1 METLDE
7 SGDFM
12 NDYYNL
18 YINKTINSIINRTDD
33 SDYNCIFIKHYRTF
47 DIDFSELEEIIQTD
61 VKPKFLSYTFSSSEM
76 LEAYEPFLGWIRT
89 EYLHLDT
96 PLTIDRF
103 LDKCNV
109 YSLHRS
115 IFKGYIE
122 NELCTREED
131 VIIPEISYEKSQ
143 MIKDILSIFSYLS
156 SDTPLVIMLNRLHF
170 APLSTLELLEEFV
183 KLETKP
189 PIAVIATYNELYQ
202 LEAYMQKSWRS
213 LVTFVETQQIQLDW
227 SSQSN
232 DVIDTQEE
240 MLSQFVPV
248 SSCYHTYV
256 SKLNNMF
263 HTMALEQAA
272 HYAEIIYHKLEVEKT
287 DVPLETKIKI
297 LLIAS
302 ITYIYL
308 GNTIKGSLICEKLR
322 PNIRSLNNGNFHFYY
337 YYTHIL
343 AQTYS
348 GQFDIAAQNA
358 ATCLKYAENLKND
371 YFIFKAKLLQ
381 YIIHFHGWKD
391 IYFCDFSFHIDE
403 NFYYDLKK
411 YHFYNHLSHLCTYQ
425 HEYGEVYVKNA
436 VVDITELDSFQEG
449 VKWAKTIGNENFILQ
464 AYKDNVM
471 IASCFG
477 HFESVE
483 FLYMKCLD
491 ILKGMNNPLEES
503 NIYNGLGYNSII
515 KENYEK
521 ANHYFNK
528 SLEILLKHNYP
539 EEAYETLYNKSFN
552 AITAG
557 DYKCGCN
564 YLLSALQI
572 IQELGIVKIRIC
584 NKSKLYGLLALCYYY
599 LGLDYNCY
607 LYLNRMQRYISHI
620 LDSNN
625 PDDFTMWDD
634 DLFLYWFVL
643 GMLKRSDGQLEEAE
657 ILLDKASFHMNR
669 SRGSRFFTYPKLALE
684 QAQLYRMLRQEKKAE
699 KILLECMKFCKQ
711 EGYQL
716 KYQLLSATL
725 NHSDFRMPGSNLSPM
740 DGVSIDKIIEKA
752 KNLGTQKKL
761 LQRTN
766 DINFLTTWQDITS
779 ADVSKGMLLDN
790 ALTAIQSN
798 FTLDHIVFLTKSGS
812 GYEITYSN
820 LDFLLSEENI
830 QKIIKSVLNQ
840 TTGFVT
846 NRTEKSFEDNKD
858 IVSVF
863 GVNKIASLAC
873 CPVVIKDDI
882 LSVFIGYINIHEN
895 FVENAVRLNI
905 NDLNIIRFT
914 IRQLMDILEKLDARI
929 HLKVMNKILAQN
941 AITDILTGLLNRQG
955 FLNKFKEHN
964 KNLECYSILY
974 IDLDSFK
981 YYNDTFGHDI
991 GDEILIAFSNLFR
1004 KVASE
1009 KGYCV
1014 RYGGDEFLIV
1024 LENSTETDAVVI
1036 AKAIFSNLELE
1047 NHFSHIVEEKIS
1059 SCLIIPD
1066 NNTVSCSIGIAQNK
1080 DEKTGITYNLSE
1092 TLKHADDALYYV
1104 KKHCKRN
1111 FKTWSSL

>member
-1 METLDE
+1 
-7 SGDFM
+7 M

-18 YINKTINSIINRTDD
+18 YINKTINSIINHTDD
-33 SDYNCIFIKHYRTF
+33 SNYNCIFIKHYRTF
-47 DIDFSELEEIIQTD
+47 DIDFSELQQIIHTTMT
-61 VKPKFLSYTFSSSEM
+61 PKFLSYTFSASTM
-76 LEAYEPFLGWIRT
+76 MEAYEPFLGWIRT
-89 EYLHLDT
+89 EYLALQT
-96 PLTIDRF
+96 PPAIEDF
-103 LDKCNV
+103 LNNCNV
-109 YSLHRS
+109 YSLHHS
-115 IFKGYIE
+115 IFKSYIE
-122 NELCTREED
+122 SGHCQREED

-143 MIKDILSIFSYLS
+143 IIKDILSIFSYLS
-156 SDTPLVIMLNRLHF
+156 SNKPLVIMLNRLHF
-170 APLSTLELLEEFV
+170 APLSTLELLKEFIN
-183 KLETKP
+183 LEKKP

-202 LEAYMQKSWRS
+202 LESYMQKVWKS
-213 LVTFVETQQIQLDW
+213 LTFSVETQQIQLDW
-227 SSQSN
+227 SSQDRSN
-232 DVIDTQEE
+232 DNINTQDETV
-240 MLSQFVPV
+240 SQFIPV
-248 SSCYHTYV
+248 ASCYHTYV
-256 SKLNNMF
+256 LKLNNMF
-263 HTMALEQAA
+263 HTLALEQAA

-287 DVPLETKIKI
+287 DIPLEIKIKI

-308 GNTIKGSLICEKLR
+308 GNTIKSSLICEK
-322 PNIRSLNNGNFHFYY
+322 IRSNIHTLNNNNFYFYY

-358 ATCLKYAENLKND
+358 STCLKFAENLRDD
-371 YFIFKAKLLQ
+371 YLVFKAKLLQ

-403 NFYYDLKK
+403 QFYCDLKK
-411 YHFYNHLSHLCTYQ
+411 YNFYNHLSHLCTYQ

-436 VVDITELDSFQEG
+436 VVDITELSSFQEG
-449 VKWAKTIGNENFILQ
+449 IKWAKKIGNENFILQ
-464 AYKDNVM
+464 AYKDNIM

-515 KENYEK
+515 KENYDK

-528 SLEILLKHNYP
+528 SLEILSKYNYP

-564 YLLSALQI
+564 YLLSTLQI
-572 IQELGIVKIRIC
+572 VHELDIVKLRIC
-584 NKSKLYGLLALCYYY
+584 NKSKIYGLLALCYYY

-607 LYLNRMQRYISHI
+607 LYLNKMQRYISHI

-625 PDDFTMWDD
+625 PNDFNMWDD

-643 GMLKRSDGQLEEAE
+643 GMLKRSEGELENAKT
-657 ILLDKASFHMNR
+657 LFDKAAFHMNR
-669 SRGSRFFTYPKLALE
+669 SRGSKFFTYPKLALE
-684 QAQLYRMLRQEKKAE
+684 QAQLFRMLKQEKEAE
-699 KILLECMKFCKQ
+699 KILTECMQFCKQ

-725 NHSDFRMPGSNLSPM
+725 TRSEFRMPGSNLSPM
-740 DGVSIDKIIEKA
+740 DGVSLESIIENA

-779 ADVSKGMLLDN
+779 TDVSKGMLLDN
-790 ALTAIQSN
+790 ALTTIQSN
-798 FTLDHIVFLTKSGS
+798 FTLDHIIFLTKTDCA
-812 GYEITYSN
+812 YEITYSN
-820 LDFLLSEENI
+820 LDFVLSNDNI
-830 QKIIKSVLNQ
+830 QKIIKFASNQ

-846 NRTEKSFEDNKD
+846 NRTEKSFEDNKK
-858 IVSVF
+858 IISVF
-863 GVNKIASLAC
+863 GLNQIASFVC
-873 CPVVIKDDI
+873 CPVVVKDEI

-895 FVENAVRLNI
+895 FVENTVRLNI
-905 NDLNIIRFT
+905 NDLNIVRFT
-914 IRQLMDILEKLDARI
+914 IRQLMDILEKLDARN

-955 FLNKFKEHN
+955 FLNKFKDSN
-964 KNLECYSILY
+964 KNLESYSILY

-991 GDEILIAFSNLFR
+991 GDEILVAFSNLFR
-1004 KVASE
+1004 KVVNE

-1014 RYGGDEFLIV
+1014 RYGGDEFIIV
-1024 LENSTETDAVVI
+1024 LENASENDAIVI
-1036 AKAIFSNLELE
+1036 AQKIFSNLKTE
-1047 NHFSHIVEEKIS
+1047 NHFAHIVEQKTS
-1059 SCLIIPD
+1059 SSPVIPD
-1066 NNTVSCSIGIAQNK
+1066 DNKVSCSIGIAQNK
-1080 DEKTGITYNLSE
+1080 DEKSELTYNLSE

>member
-1 METLDE
+1 MINE
-7 SGDFM
+7 SEDFM

-18 YINKTINSIINRTDD
+18 YINKTINSIIQQTDD
-33 SDYNCIFIKHYRTF
+33 SNYNCIFIKHYRTS

-61 VKPKFLSYTFSSSEM
+61 VRPTFLSYTFSSSEM
-76 LEAYEPFLGWIRT
+76 MDAYEPFLGWIRT
-89 EYLHLDT
+89 EYLHLNT
-96 PLTIDRF
+96 PLTIDKF

-115 IFKGYIE
+115 IFKSYIE

-131 VIIPEISYEKSQ
+131 VIIPEISYEKFQ

-156 SDTPLVIMLNRLHF
+156 SDKPLVIMLNRLHF

-183 KLETKP
+183 KLENKP
-189 PIAVIATYNELYQ
+189 LIAVIATYNELYQ
-202 LEAYMQKSWRS
+202 LEPYMQKSWRS

-232 DVIDTQEE
+232 NSIDTQEE
-240 MLSQFVPV
+240 IISHFVPV

-256 SKLNNMF
+256 TKLNNMF
-263 HTMALEQAA
+263 HTMALDQAA

-308 GNTIKGSLICEKLR
+308 GNTIKGALICEKLR
-322 PNIRSLNNGNFHFYY
+322 SNIRSLNDGNFYFYY

-348 GQFDIAAQNA
+348 GQFDIASQNA
-358 ATCLKYAENLKND
+358 ATCLKYAENLKNE
-371 YFIFKAKLLQ
+371 YLIFKAKLLQ

-403 NFYYDLKK
+403 NFYHDLKK
-411 YHFYNHLSHLCTYQ
+411 YHYYNHLSHLYTYQ

-436 VVDITELDSFQEG
+436 VVDITKLNSFQEG

-503 NIYNGLGYNSII
+503 NIYNGLGYNNII

-564 YLLSALQI
+564 YLLAALQI

-620 LDSNN
+620 LDSKN

-643 GMLKRSDGQLEEAE
+643 GMLKRSDGQLKDAE
-657 ILLDKASFHMNR
+657 ILLDKATYHMNR

-684 QAQLYRMLRQEKKAE
+684 QAQLYRMLKQEKKAQ
-699 KILLECMKFCKQ
+699 KVLLECMNFCKQ
-711 EGYQL
+711 EGYEL
-716 KYQLLSATL
+716 KYQLLSAAY
-725 NHSDFRMPGSNLSPM
+725 NQIDFRMPGSNLSPM
-740 DGVSIDKIIEKA
+740 DGVSIDNIIEKA

-798 FTLDHIVFLTKSGS
+798 FTLDHIIFFTKSDS

-820 LDFLLSEENI
+820 LDFLLSEDNI

-858 IVSVF
+858 IVSIF

-873 CPVVIKDDI
+873 CPVVIKDEI

-895 FVENAVRLNI
+895 FVENTVRLNV
-905 NDLNIIRFT
+905 NDLNIIRFA
-914 IRQLMDILEKLDARI
+914 IRQLMDILEKLDARTN
-929 HLKVMNKILAQN
+929 LKVMNKILAQN

-964 KNLECYSILY
+964 KNLEYYTILY

-981 YYNDTFGHDI
+981 YYNDTFGHDV

-1004 KVASE
+1004 KVANK

-1024 LENSTETDAVVI
+1024 LENSMEADAVAI

-1047 NHFSHIVEEKIS
+1047 DHFSHIVEEKIDS
-1059 SCLIIPD
+1059 RLIISD
-1066 NNTVSCSIGIAQNK
+1066 DNTVSCSIGIAQNK
-1080 DEKTGITYNLSE
+1080 DEKSGIAYNLSE

-1104 KKHCKRN
+1104 KKHSKRN